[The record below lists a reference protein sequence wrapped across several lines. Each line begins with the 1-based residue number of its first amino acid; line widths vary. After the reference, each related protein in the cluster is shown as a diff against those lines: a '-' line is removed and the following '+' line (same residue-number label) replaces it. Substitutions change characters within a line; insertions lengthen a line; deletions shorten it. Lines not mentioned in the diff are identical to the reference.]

1 MLAEFGFSRWG
12 ADVVRLAEPLSA
24 RVPNPLAPRARSLA
38 RNQGVELTVTGSA
51 VAGLVSSGAQA
62 SIARLEFVAMSH
74 DTAGALRELLG
85 SATEPDD
92 DVHQRAKIASGG
104 VGPQIAAADC
114 SCRARG
120 DRCVHILATLYA
132 LAAAIDH
139 RPALALELQGF
150 DQFLAAR
157 SEQQSEPGSM
167 SVSRAGS
174 EPQLQPIARWIPL
187 AGLGIRDY
195 WDPPATG

>member
-24 RVPNPLAPRARSLA
+24 GVPNPLAPRARSLA
-38 RNQGVELTVTGSA
+38 RNHGVDLA
-51 VAGLVSSGAQA
+51 VAGNAVTGLVSSGAQA
-62 SIARLEFVAMSH
+62 SIARLEFAAMSN
-74 DTAGALRELLG
+74 DTAGTIRELLG

-92 DVHQRAKIASGG
+92 DVHQRTRTAAGSGA
-104 VGPQIAAADC
+104 GPRITTADC

-150 DQFLAAR
+150 DRFPAA
-157 SEQQSEPGSM
+157 QSDSQPGS
-167 SVSRAGS
+167 GS
-174 EPQLQPIARWIPL
+174 EPRSIARWVPL

-195 WDPPATG
+195 WDPPFTG

>member
-24 RVPNPLAPRARSLA
+24 GVPNPLAPRARSLA
-38 RNQGVELTVTGSA
+38 RNHGVDLA
-51 VAGLVSSGAQA
+51 VAGNAVTGLVSRGDQA
-62 SIARLEFVAMSH
+62 STARLECAAMSNH
-74 DTAGALRELLG
+74 TAGTIRELLG

-92 DVHQRAKIASGG
+92 DVHQRARTAGSGAG
-104 VGPQIAAADC
+104 LRITTADC

-139 RPALALELQGF
+139 RPTLALELQGF
-150 DQFLAAR
+150 DRFPAAQ
-157 SEQQSEPGSM
+157 SDSEPGSG
-167 SVSRAGS
+167 SGS
-174 EPQLQPIARWIPL
+174 ERQSTARWVPL

-195 WDPPATG
+195 WDPPVSG

>member
-1 MLAEFGFSRWG
+1 MSAEFGFSRWG

-24 RVPNPLAPRARSLA
+24 RVRNPLAPRARSLA

-51 VAGLVSSGAQA
+51 VVGLVSSGARA
-62 SIARLEFVAMSH
+62 SIARLEFAAMSN
-74 DTAGALRELLG
+74 DSAGTIRALLG

-92 DVHQRAKIASGG
+92 DVHQRARTAGSGA
-104 VGPQIAAADC
+104 GPQIAAADC

-120 DRCVHILATLYA
+120 DRCVHVLATLYA

-150 DQFLAAR
+150 DRFLAAR
-157 SEQQSEPGSM
+157 SEPGS
-167 SVSRAGS
+167 GS
-174 EPQLQPIARWIPL
+174 GPQPQPIARWTPL
-187 AGLGIRDY
+187 AGLGIGDY
-195 WDPPATG
+195 WDPPSAG